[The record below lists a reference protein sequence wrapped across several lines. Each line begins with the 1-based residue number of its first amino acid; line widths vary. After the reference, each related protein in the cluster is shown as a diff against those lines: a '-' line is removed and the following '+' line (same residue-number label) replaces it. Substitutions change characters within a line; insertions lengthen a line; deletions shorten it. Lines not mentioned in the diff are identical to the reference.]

1 MLYIYIKQKICEDY
15 EETEKMDLV
24 NEVIKD
30 GRNKGNKKQE
40 EMSKTTQKKENI
52 LSSFRSTRIRK
63 MLKKYLD

>member
-1 MLYIYIKQKICEDY
+1 MLYIYIKQKICEHY

>member
-1 MLYIYIKQKICEDY
+1 
-15 EETEKMDLV
+15 MDLV